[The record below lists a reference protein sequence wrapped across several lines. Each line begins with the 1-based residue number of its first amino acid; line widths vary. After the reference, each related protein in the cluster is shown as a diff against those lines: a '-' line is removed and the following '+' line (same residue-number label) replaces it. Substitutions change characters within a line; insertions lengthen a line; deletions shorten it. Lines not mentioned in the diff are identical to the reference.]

1 MERQEEEE
9 RELKRRKKELIFSE
23 DILFEITKYIDTL
36 KDFISLSSV
45 NKFFRNYLLKN
56 KLPLNEILK
65 RNEISLKNNL
75 PNYLFKIE
83 YLNLKQFEN
92 HNFNL
97 LNEFKEIKS
106 LFVWSLPNNFLF
118 NFRKI
123 KELYIYKTNINKS
136 LLNLSSELI
145 NLTIGDCQIVKEIN
159 FEKFTKLNSLN
170 LFECFNIPENCLKN
184 LNQLKKLT
192 VYDNYS
198 ITDDFLN
205 GLINLEEFYI
215 KGCSFTGIYLQNFK
229 NLKILDI
236 TDSNINDEALLNLN
250 NLKEL
255 KLYNCRNILGN
266 CLQNLIKLEKLILQ
280 TCSAMKNIN
289 QYLNNLT
296 NLKYLKIYFCSSD
309 EFLTSNS
316 LQNLTNLEYLEIRG
330 KEFYDKDFCNLT
342 KLKTL
347 KITKPFTFFDQ
358 EKNLTGSF
366 LPYLTNLEILDCNF
380 IVEEKYCKNLKHL
393 KTLSLLK
400 IDNVISEDLSYLKNI
415 KTISLFSSFSNK
427 ITDRHLQQLTNFI
440 SLNLD
445 HQEEITGECL
455 INMINLTR
463 LKVNATKIKDEHL
476 MNLTKLKYL
485 DISDCKNLIGNCLFN
500 LSQLE
505 ELKISRTQVNDEH
518 LENLIN
524 LKELHAFECVNLNS
538 GKFLLN
544 MNELSSFFFEKDM
557 FIDEQI
563 EELRKL
569 VRNEITLREYLA
581 IGELEY
587 EN

>member
-1 MERQEEEE
+1 MERQQEEE

-23 DILFEITKYIDTL
+23 DMLFEITKYIETL

-45 NKFFRNYLLKN
+45 NKYFRNYLLKN
-56 KLPLNEILK
+56 KLPLNEIFK
-65 RNEISLKNNL
+65 RNEIILTNNL
-75 PNYLFKIE
+75 PNYLFEIE
-83 YLNLKQFEN
+83 YLSLKKFGN
-92 HNFNL
+92 HNFKL
-97 LNEFKEIKS
+97 LNQFKELKC
-106 LFVWSLPNNFLF
+106 LFVWSLQNGYLLNFKKL
-118 NFRKI
+118 
-123 KELYIYKTNINKS
+123 KELYIYNTNMNKI
-136 LLNLSSELI
+136 LLNLSSELT
-145 NLTIGDCQIVKEIN
+145 NLTIGACEIVKEIN
-159 FEKFTKLNSLN
+159 FSKFTKLNSLT
-170 LFECFNIPENCLKN
+170 LLECYNIPTNCLKN
-184 LNQLKKLT
+184 LNQLKKLSIF
-192 VYDNYS
+192 DNYS
-198 ITDDFLN
+198 ITDDSLN
-205 GLINLEEFYI
+205 ELINLEEFYI
-215 KGCSFTGIYLQNFK
+215 NGCSFTGICLQNFT

-236 TDSNINDEALLNLN
+236 TDSNIKDDFLLNLN

-266 CLQNLIKLEKLILQ
+266 CLQNLIKLEHLSIQ
-280 TCSAMKNIN
+280 TCSNITNIN

-347 KITKPFTFFDQ
+347 KINKIDCF
-358 EKNLTGSF
+358 ELEEMLTGAF

-393 KTLSLLK
+393 KTLSLWGL
-400 IDNVISEDLSYLKNI
+400 DNIISEDLSYLKNI
-415 KTISLFSSFSNK
+415 KTISLFSSLSN
-427 ITDRHLQQLTNFI
+427 
-440 SLNLD
+440 
-445 HQEEITGECL
+445 HQEDITGECL

-463 LKVNATKIKDEHL
+463 LQVIGTKIKDEHL
-476 MNLTKLKYL
+476 INLTKLKYL
-485 DISDCKNLIGNCLFN
+485 DVSDCKNIIGDCLFN
-500 LSQLE
+500 LCQLE
-505 ELKISRTQVNDEH
+505 ELKISGTNIKDEH

-544 MNELSSFFFEKDM
+544 MNELNTFFFEKDM
-557 FIDEQI
+557 FIDGQI